1 MKNFL
6 CKVLIPST
14 GKYEYFQEIDFSTSK
29 TISKYIQNNDI
40 LGFSKCMESIIEA
53 NSQGEKRFN
62 IIDMLAILC
71 QLRSYSY
78 GDTITLSG
86 KNEKDQ
92 PVTYKHRI
100 NRILNYSGT
109 IKECQEECF
118 YNKNIELCVDLPYNL
133 ISDEDFDVISRNIKY
148 LRVDHEQIDFQNIK
162 SSDKQN
168 ILSMLDASFSGEILK
183 YNQKITKLL
192 DQIKLFEDIEIKDFK
207 NITLNPYNES
217 VIQYLLAI
225 FNYDLMNIYELEYI
239 LIRRLRFSLS
249 DLQNMSINEA
259 ELHLNLYK
267 KELQTIEEMQKKNS
281 P

>member
-14 GKYEYFQEIDFSTSK
+14 GKYEYFREIDFSTSK
-29 TISKYIQNNDI
+29 TISKYIQNNDV

>member
-14 GKYEYFQEIDFSTSK
+14 GKYEYFREIDFSTSK

-267 KELQTIEEMQKKNS
+267 KELQTIEEMQKKNN

>member
-148 LRVDHEQIDFQNIK
+148 LRVDHEQIDFKNIK

-183 YNQKITKLL
+183 YNQKIIKLL

>member
-14 GKYEYFQEIDFSTSK
+14 GKYEYFREIDFSTSK
-29 TISKYIQNNDI
+29 TISKYIQNNDV
-40 LGFSKCMESIIEA
+40 LGFSKCLESIIET

-183 YNQKITKLL
+183 YNQKIIKLL

-207 NITLNPYNES
+207 NIALNPYNES

-267 KELQTIEEMQKKNS
+267 KELQTIEEMQKKNN

>member
-14 GKYEYFQEIDFSTSK
+14 GKYEYFREIDFSTSK
-29 TISKYIQNNDI
+29 TISKYIQNNDV

-183 YNQKITKLL
+183 YNQKIIKLL

>member
-183 YNQKITKLL
+183 YNQKIIKLL

>member
-14 GKYEYFQEIDFSTSK
+14 GKYEYFREIDFSTSK

-40 LGFSKCMESIIEA
+40 LGFSKCMESIIES

-183 YNQKITKLL
+183 YNQKIIKLL

>member
-14 GKYEYFQEIDFSTSK
+14 GKYEYFREIDFSTSK
-29 TISKYIQNNDI
+29 TISKYIQNNDV
-40 LGFSKCMESIIEA
+40 LGFSKCLESIIET
-53 NSQGEKRFN
+53 NSKGEKRFN

-148 LRVDHEQIDFQNIK
+148 LRVDHEQIDFENIK

-183 YNQKITKLL
+183 YNQKIIKLL

-207 NITLNPYNES
+207 NITLNPYNQS

-267 KELQTIEEMQKKNS
+267 KELQTIEEMQKKNN

>member
-14 GKYEYFQEIDFSTSK
+14 GKYEYFREIDFSTSK

-118 YNKNIELCVDLPYNL
+118 YNKNIEVCVDLPYNL

-183 YNQKITKLL
+183 YNQKIIKLL

>member
-14 GKYEYFQEIDFSTSK
+14 GKYEYFREIDFCTSK
-29 TISKYIQNNDI
+29 TLSKYIQNNDV
-40 LGFSKCMESIIEA
+40 LGFSKCLESIIET
-53 NSQGEKRFN
+53 NSENQKKFN

-86 KNEKDQ
+86 KNQ
-92 PVTYKHRI
+92 NNQAVTYKHRV
-100 NRILNYSGT
+100 NRILEYSGT
-109 IKECQEECF
+109 IKECQEQSF
-118 YNKNIELCVDLPYNL
+118 HGKNIELCVDLPYNL
-133 ISDEDFDVISRNIKY
+133 ISDENFDVISRNIKY
-148 LRVDHEQIDFQNIK
+148 LRVDHEQVDFENIIN
-162 SSDKQN
+162 SDKQN

-183 YNQKITKLL
+183 YNQKIIKLL
-192 DQIKLFEDIEIKDFK
+192 EVIKLFEDIEIKYFK

-217 VIQYLLAI
+217 VIQYLFAI

-249 DLQNMSINEA
+249 DLQNMTIIEA

-267 KELQTIEEMQKKNS
+267 KELQTIEEMQKKNG

>member
-14 GKYEYFQEIDFSTSK
+14 GKYEYFREIDFSTSK
-29 TISKYIQNNDI
+29 TISKYIQNNDV
-40 LGFSKCMESIIEA
+40 LGFSKCLESIIET
-53 NSQGEKRFN
+53 NSKGEKRFN

-183 YNQKITKLL
+183 YNQKIIKLL

-207 NITLNPYNES
+207 NITLNPYNQS

-267 KELQTIEEMQKKNS
+267 KELQTIEEMQKKNN

>member
-14 GKYEYFQEIDFSTSK
+14 GKYEYFREIDFSTSK
-29 TISKYIQNNDI
+29 TISKYIQNNDV

-148 LRVDHEQIDFQNIK
+148 LRVDHEQIDFKNIK

-183 YNQKITKLL
+183 YNQKIIKLL

>member
-14 GKYEYFQEIDFSTSK
+14 GKYEYFREIDFSTSK

-183 YNQKITKLL
+183 YNQKIIKLL

>member
-1 MKNFL
+1 
-6 CKVLIPST
+6 
-14 GKYEYFQEIDFSTSK
+14 
-29 TISKYIQNNDI
+29 
-40 LGFSKCMESIIEA
+40 MESIIES

-183 YNQKITKLL
+183 YNQKIIKLL

>member
-14 GKYEYFQEIDFSTSK
+14 GKYEYFREIDFSTSK
-29 TISKYIQNNDI
+29 TISKYIQNNDV
-40 LGFSKCMESIIEA
+40 LGFSKCLESIIET

-183 YNQKITKLL
+183 YNQKIIKLL

>member
-14 GKYEYFQEIDFSTSK
+14 GKYEYFREIDFSTSK

-62 IIDMLAILC
+62 IIDMLAILS

-183 YNQKITKLL
+183 YNQKIIKLL

>member
-14 GKYEYFQEIDFSTSK
+14 GKYEYFREIDFSTSK

-100 NRILNYSGT
+100 NHILNYSGT

-133 ISDEDFDVISRNIKY
+133 ISDEHFDVISRNIKY

-183 YNQKITKLL
+183 YNQKIIKLL

>member
-14 GKYEYFQEIDFSTSK
+14 GKYEYFREIDFSTSK
-29 TISKYIQNNDI
+29 TISKYIQNNDV
-40 LGFSKCMESIIEA
+40 LGFSKCLESIIET

-183 YNQKITKLL
+183 YNQKIIKLL

-267 KELQTIEEMQKKNS
+267 KELQTIEEMQKKNN